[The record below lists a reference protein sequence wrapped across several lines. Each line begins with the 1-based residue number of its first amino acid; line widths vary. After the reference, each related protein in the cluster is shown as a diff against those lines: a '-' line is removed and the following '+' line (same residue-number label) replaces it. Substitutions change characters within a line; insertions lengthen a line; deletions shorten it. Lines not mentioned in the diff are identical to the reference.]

1 MIVRLTG
8 RNRQEGKLFEIRCP
22 CGYSTCSTLSVGCFA
37 QSYSFH
43 CRSPS
48 IDDFISDDSETTRR
62 RKEGKQ
68 RKSDRRDDRS
78 DDDDRGMD
86 NEYGSSQPRR
96 RIENRVSVQLPD
108 IGLPYSS
115 DGKVY
120 AQNILVLQNL
130 NNLQALSN
138 TFS

>member
-1 MIVRLTG
+1 MIVQLTG
-8 RNRQEGKLFEIRCP
+8 RNRREGRTLRHLLYLRVLLVPRC
-22 CGYSTCSTLSVGCFA
+22 LLNVFA
-37 QSYSFH
+37 ELYLLQR
-43 CRSPS
+43 RSPS
-48 IDDFISDDSETTRR
+48 VDDFISDDSETTRR

-115 DGKVY
+115 DGKVCTEY
-120 AQNILVLQNL
+120 LGSPWRIYFVNSI
-130 NNLQALSN
+130 
-138 TFS
+138 F